1 MENYIKENE
10 EYQVAC
16 GCNDC
21 NEKFGIRVL
30 KRDLDARNIK
40 CTVCESDNI
49 EVFSSNQ
56 VRQILM
62 E

>member
-16 GCNDC
+16 RCKQCD
-21 NEKFGIRVL
+21 KQFAVRVV
-30 KRDLDARNIK
+30 KKDLDARNLK
-40 CTVCESDNI
+40 CTVCESPDV
-49 EVFSSNQ
+49 EVFSSTQ